1 MGEAAHSVSEWAG
14 QALTEL
20 PRWRRELIFI
30 GEVSMAQVDPIWKFP
45 KVTVRCRWYWIAS
58 RWCEVA
64 DLLGQG
70 YGSLD
75 IKPFDRDQNR

>member
-45 KVTVRCRWYWIAS
+45 KVTVIPAQRIADS
-58 RWCEVA
+58 
-64 DLLGQG
+64 DLRRGA
-70 YGSLD
+70 
-75 IKPFDRDQNR
+75 